1 MSRSDLVLCL
11 FICSGIQLQS
21 CTWHPPNLHS
31 QLVRNGHWAGAP
43 CWDPKLGCPPRS
55 LQPGHETPL
64 PATLPF
70 LEGVAYTKRF
80 FVKAGQNYI
89 MCPKKTQFMCREHFS
104 LTPFQFISSFVTVTG
119 SPFQVGQKYPLCYL
133 CGSLLLVTTHTQ
145 EFFQDFSS
153 F

>member
-1 MSRSDLVLCL
+1 MFSCESRAKLYYV
-11 FICSGIQLQS
+11 
-21 CTWHPPNLHS
+21 
-31 QLVRNGHWAGAP
+31 
-43 CWDPKLGCPPRS
+43 PKENS
-55 LQPGHETPL
+55 
-64 PATLPF
+64 
-70 LEGVAYTKRF
+70 VY
-80 FVKAGQNYI
+80 
-89 MCPKKTQFMCREHFS
+89 QFREHFS